1 MCGGPT
7 TKDSTPPSDTGTPTN
22 SHNKDSSSKEL
33 SNTPLPIHM
42 ALAIDLWSVLFAVL
56 CVWKPS
62 TIVLPVV
69 GTQLFERY
77 RAEHV
82 EVEKPVF
89 VWNICL

>member
-1 MCGGPT
+1 
-7 TKDSTPPSDTGTPTN
+7 
-22 SHNKDSSSKEL
+22 
-33 SNTPLPIHM
+33 M

-89 VWNICL
+89 VCNICL